1 MLIHAHNI
9 LWNMIKIC
17 KLAWECLCAHN
28 IINMILVYNNNQTV
42 LKLFLSIAFYLLF
55 FAIIS
60 YLWGI
65 HSCNVKNNIQGYLIK
80 NAKIESYKG
89 MYKYMSTRK
98 TVYVYI
104 YMYILML
111 SSFSLS
117 HKCIS
122 IALHTLYQIQKLLM
136 PIFIALWHIRWSR
149 SNHQK
154 L

>member
-17 KLAWECLCAHN
+17 KLAWEGLCAHN

-89 MYKYMSTRK
+89 MHITISI
-98 TVYVYI
+98 YI

-136 PIFIALWHIRWSR
+136 PSFIALWHIRWSR